1 MIDSLLNL
9 LFRCPHRRLTRPI
22 TPMHKPNTPQG
33 ETYVVCLDCGKQFTY
48 DWEHM
53 HVGKPVELSE
63 TSGVLHHNMPKA
75 PNTRLKYAMLGS
87 ALPLAVLL
95 GKALTS
101 KRRDKPDKPAGDSRK
116 ERKEAEDAKD

>member
-22 TPMHKPNTPQG
+22 TPMHKPDVPQG
-33 ETYVVCLDCGKQFTY
+33 ETYVVCLDCGKQFSY

-53 HVGKPVELSE
+53 HVGKPVATSE
-63 TSGVLHHNMPKA
+63 TSGVLHHDMPKA
-75 PNTRLKYAMLGS
+75 PNTRLKYAMLGT

-101 KRRDKPDKPAGDSRK
+101 KKREKPDEVSRK
-116 ERKEAEDAKD
+116 ERKEAEGAKD